1 VTALELQVQADAR
14 APGRVRAEL
23 RRWLADREWPEE
35 EGEDLVLAVS
45 EAVSNSAEHAYGTE
59 RSAPEHDAL
68 VAVVVTELPDAD
80 RRRARAVVDD
90 FGVWRATSSDKGF
103 RGHGL
108 PLIGTL
114 MDSYDVDHRSTGT
127 RVTIV
132 SPPVTAL
139 AENGAGPA
147 PRGLA
152 ERSAEERLRWLEAVS
167 DTGLAD
173 LTVDQ
178 LLDEL
183 LEKVRELMGV
193 DTAAVLLLDQS
204 RQFLLA
210 TVAKGIEEEV
220 HQGVRIPLGR
230 GFAGRIAEGRHW
242 VAIEQVDHSNVFNPI
257 LAEKGISSLL
267 GVPLVAGGTVLGVL
281 HVGTLT
287 RRRFGEQDAELLQ
300 MVADRAAMA
309 TQSRMSQAERAA
321 AAAMRRS
328 LLPAQLPVVAG
339 FAFASRYV
347 AGDDGDVGGDWY
359 DVFTLP
365 SGAVCVVVG
374 DVVGHGLAAAHS
386 MSQVRSVL
394 RATALR
400 TQDPAEVLADVDA
413 HVRHFQPQ
421 TMATV
426 LFGVIDPGTDVLR
439 MSSAGHPPPVLAL
452 PRDETAV
459 LKVDADLPLGVELG
473 HSRHTVEVTLPP
485 GAVLCLYSDGLVE
498 RRGVLIDDNIERLRK
513 AVAPRSPQSVCVD
526 VMRRLVGVE
535 TPRDDVA
542 VLVLQRLPDDE
553 PTTTG

>member
-1 VTALELQVQADAR
+1 MTALELQVQADAR
-14 APGRVRAEL
+14 APSRVRAEL
-23 RRWLADREWPEE
+23 RRWLAEHEWPEE

-45 EAVSNSAEHAYGTE
+45 EAVSNSAEHAYTTE
-59 RSAPEHDAL
+59 RSSPEHDGL

-80 RRRARAVVDD
+80 RRRAKAVVDD
-90 FGVWRATSSDKGF
+90 FGVWRASPSDKGF

-114 MDSYDVDHRSTGT
+114 MDSYDVDHRNTGT

-132 SPPVTAL
+132 SPPVTAV
-139 AENGAGPA
+139 AANGASA
-147 PRGLA
+147 PHGLPD
-152 ERSAEERLRWLEAVS
+152 RSAEERLRWLEAVS

-242 VAIEQVDHSNVFNPI
+242 VAIEQVDHNNVFNPI
-257 LAEKGISSLL
+257 LSEKGISSLL

-300 MVADRAAMA
+300 MVADRVAMA

-328 LLPAQLPVVAG
+328 LLPAQLPDVAG

-347 AGDDGDVGGDWY
+347 AGDDGEVGGDWY

-374 DVVGHGLAAAHS
+374 DVVGHGLAAAQA

-394 RATALR
+394 RSTTLR
-400 TQDPAEVLADVDA
+400 TDDPAQALADVDA
-413 HVRHFQPQ
+413 HVRHFQPH

-426 LFGVIDPGTDVLR
+426 LFGVIDPGTEVLR
-439 MSSAGHPPPVLAL
+439 LSSAGHPPPVLAL
-452 PRDETAV
+452 PGDETAV
-459 LKVDADLPLGVELG
+459 LKLDADLPLGVELG
-473 HSRHTVEVTLPP
+473 HDRHNVEVALPP

-513 AVAPRSPQSVCVD
+513 AVAPRSPESVCVD

-542 VLVLQRLPDDE
+542 VLVLQRLPVDD
-553 PTTTG
+553 PTATG

>member
-1 VTALELQVQADAR
+1 VTALELQVQADAK

-23 RRWLADREWPEE
+23 RRWLAEHEWPEE

-45 EAVSNSAEHAYGTE
+45 EAVSNSAEHAYRTE

-68 VAVVVTELPDAD
+68 VAVVVMELLDAD
-80 RRRARAVVDD
+80 WRRAKAVVDD
-90 FGVWRATSSDKGF
+90 FGVWRANPSDKGF

-132 SPPVTAL
+132 SPPVPTPAGH
-139 AENGAGPA
+139 GATPQDL
-147 PRGLA
+147 PDH
-152 ERSAEERLRWLEAVS
+152 SAEERLRWLEAVS

-242 VAIEQVDHSNVFNPI
+242 VAIEQVDHNNVFNPI
-257 LAEKGISSLL
+257 LSEKGISSLL

-300 MVADRAAMA
+300 MVADRVAMA

-328 LLPAQLPVVAG
+328 LLPAQLPDVAG

-347 AGDDGDVGGDWY
+347 AGDDGEVGGDWY

-374 DVVGHGLAAAHS
+374 DVVGHGLAAAQA

-394 RATALR
+394 RSTTLR
-400 TQDPAEVLADVDA
+400 TADPAQALADVDA
-413 HVRHFQPQ
+413 YVRHFQPH

-426 LFGVIDPGTDVLR
+426 LFGVIDPGTEVLR
-439 MSSAGHPPPVLAL
+439 LSSAGHPPPVLAH
-452 PRDETAV
+452 PGDETV
-459 LKVDADLPLGVELG
+459 VVKLDADLPLGVELG
-473 HSRHTVEVTLPP
+473 HDRHNVEVALPP

-513 AVAPRSPQSVCVD
+513 AVAPRSPESVCVD

-542 VLVLQRLPDDE
+542 VLVLQRLPEGE
-553 PTTTG
+553 PTA

>member
-1 VTALELQVQADAR
+1 MSVEI
-14 APGRVRAEL
+14 G
-23 RRWLADREWPEE
+23 
-35 EGEDLVLAVS
+35 
-45 EAVSNSAEHAYGTE
+45 SA
-59 RSAPEHDAL
+59 
-68 VAVVVTELPDAD
+68 
-80 RRRARAVVDD
+80 
-90 FGVWRATSSDKGF
+90 
-103 RGHGL
+103 
-108 PLIGTL
+108 
-114 MDSYDVDHRSTGT
+114 RST
-127 RVTIV
+127 
-132 SPPVTAL
+132 
-139 AENGAGPA
+139 
-147 PRGLA
+147 
-152 ERSAEERLRWLEAVS
+152 EERLRWLEAVS

-183 LEKVRELMGV
+183 LQKVRELMGV

-242 VAIEQVDHSNVFNPI
+242 VAIEQVDHTNVFNPI
-257 LAEKGISSLL
+257 LTEKGISSLL

-300 MVADRAAMA
+300 MVADRVAMA

-328 LLPAQLPVVAG
+328 LLPAQLPDVAG

-347 AGDDGDVGGDWY
+347 AGDDGEVGGDWY

-374 DVVGHGLAAAHS
+374 DVVGHGLAAAQA

-394 RATALR
+394 RSTTLR
-400 TQDPAEVLADVDA
+400 TADPAQALADVDA
-413 HVRHFQPQ
+413 YVRHFQPH

-426 LFGVIDPGTDVLR
+426 LFGVIDPGTEVLR
-439 MSSAGHPPPVLAL
+439 LSSAGHPPPVLAH
-452 PRDETAV
+452 PGDETV
-459 LKVDADLPLGVELG
+459 VVKLDADLPLGVELG
-473 HSRHTVEVTLPP
+473 HDRHNVEVALPP

-513 AVAPRSPQSVCVD
+513 AVAPRSPESVCVD

-542 VLVLQRLPDDE
+542 VLVLQRLPEGE
-553 PTTTG
+553 PTA